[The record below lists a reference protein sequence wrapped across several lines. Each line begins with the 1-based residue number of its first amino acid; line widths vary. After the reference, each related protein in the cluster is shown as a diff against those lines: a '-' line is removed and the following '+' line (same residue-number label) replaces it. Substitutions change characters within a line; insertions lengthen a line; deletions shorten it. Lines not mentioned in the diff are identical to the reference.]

1 MCKSDRIKV
10 IIGFALIGLIIVAI
24 FALPY
29 LRFGRLRLFEFFE
42 GASTGSYQL
51 VQEQEFPADGVRDI
65 EVIWGSGD
73 AAIVPGSG
81 NVFVV
86 REEARPNLGG
96 KMPQQAWI
104 RAENGCLKARW
115 NENGSTSTESTPA
128 SGPNDGGENR
138 RITIEVPAAAQD
150 KLGSIVLNGTSG
162 SYQLGRLTSDAV
174 EVDFT
179 SGELKCV
186 GVATSRISLSFTSGS
201 VATQEL
207 SAETLDV
214 SLTSGDAALAGIV
227 RDAARIDLTSGDVE
241 TSFTSLPATLDVT
254 FTTGN
259 VVLNLPAQ
267 AGFTAQVST
276 TSGDVT
282 SDFAQGDAGTAGT
295 DSATRVY
302 RNGDGSA
309 AIIVALTSGD
319 LALQRA

>member
-29 LRFGRLRLFEFFE
+29 LRFGRLRLFGFFE

-51 VQEQEFPADGVRDI
+51 VQEQEIPADGVRDI

-81 NVFVV
+81 DVFVV

-104 RAENGCLKARW
+104 RAENGCLKVRW
-115 NENGSTSTESTPA
+115 NENGSTSTESTA
-128 SGPNDGGENR
+128 VSGPNDGGENR

-162 SYQLGRLTSDAV
+162 TYQLGRLNCDAV
-174 EVDFT
+174 EADFT
-179 SGELKCV
+179 SGELRCV
-186 GVATSRISLSFTSGS
+186 GTAAGRASFSFTSGG
-201 VATQEL
+201 VITQEF
-207 SAETLDV
+207 SAGVLDM

-241 TSFTSLPATLDVT
+241 TSFTGLPTTLDVS
-254 FTTGN
+254 FTTGD
-259 VVLNLPAQ
+259 VTLNLPAQ
-267 AGFTAQVST
+267 AGFTAQVNT
-276 TSGDVT
+276 TTGDVT
-282 SDFAQGDAGTAGT
+282 SDFAQGDASTAGT
-295 DSATRVY
+295 DSATWVY

-309 AIIVALTSGD
+309 AITVSLTSGD